1 MQQPGEF
8 LALALERFVK
18 LELVDVWIRSTNG
31 IEFLQ
36 EPHEESPGT
45 GVSNIAAC
53 QEAAIP
59 AATLEAG
66 APAFFLAIRRQNV
79 LALARRAVDDVMNPN
94 CRLAK

>member
-59 AATLEAG
+59 RRNARSRCARI
-66 APAFFLAIRRQNV
+66 FLAIRRQNV
-79 LALARRAVDDVMNPN
+79 PALARRAVDDVMN
-94 CRLAK
+94 LVAD

>member
-1 MQQPGEF
+1 MNEDQLRPFRVRTFNNAEKF

-45 GVSNIAAC
+45 GISI
-53 QEAAIP
+53 
-59 AATLEAG
+59 
-66 APAFFLAIRRQNV
+66 
-79 LALARRAVDDVMNPN
+79 
-94 CRLAK
+94 